1 LTADPTLGGAPTWI
15 LLAALPLFLATCTAF
30 TKVSVV
36 FAALRTALGAE
47 MLLPW
52 SAVLALSVVVTAV
65 IMGPVA
71 LTMAPILEFG
81 GPLSP
86 ELLTPIGEFL
96 SRHSDPRQLEIFAS
110 TQGLPIDHPL
120 VLVPSFLVTELS
132 EALKMAVV
140 ILLPFA
146 MVDLIIAQIFVLL
159 GLPGQ
164 PLPLVTLPLKVLLFL
179 AIGGWQAV
187 ILGLVE
193 GYAG

>member
-1 LTADPTLGGAPTWI
+1 MTADPSILGGAPAWI

-52 SAVLALSVVVTAV
+52 TAVVALSTVVTAV

-71 LTMAPILEFG
+71 LAIAPLIEFG
-81 GPLSP
+81 GLGP
-86 ELLTPIGEFL
+86 EALAPVAEFL
-96 SRHSDPRQLEIFAS
+96 SRHADPEQLDVFAA
-110 TQGLPIDHPL
+110 TQALPVDHPL
-120 VLVPSFLVTELS
+120 VLIPAFLVTELS
-132 EALKMAVV
+132 EALHMAVV

-146 MVDLIIAQIFVLL
+146 IVDLIVAQIFVLL

-164 PLPLVTLPLKVLLFL
+164 PLPLVSLPLKVLLFL
-179 AIGGWQAV
+179 AIGGWQVV
-187 ILGLVE
+187 ILGLIQ